1 MPYSQDISACLAD
14 RIGRGGLPTAEFER
28 MLARLA
34 PSLDR
39 LRRDRDSGA
48 LPHLT
53 VPARRDD
60 LGPVAEAAGR
70 LRGTVHDV
78 LVLGTGGSSLGGAAL
93 VALATDRAAPRLH
106 FLDNVDPAGIDDILA
121 RVDLA
126 HAGMLIISKSGT
138 TAETLSQALMLLP
151 VLRDAAGEAAL
162 PARVTVI
169 SDPLPAEKP
178 ETPLRRLAGRLGLPV
193 LDHEAGIGGRFA
205 ALTNVGL
212 LPAAIAGLDPAEV
225 REGAAEALAM
235 TLGAGVPSDAPAA
248 IGAAL
253 AVGLLETCGVTQTV
267 LCPYL
272 DRLAPLALWYRQ
284 LWAESLGKDGHGT
297 NPVAARG
304 TVDQHSQLQL
314 WRAGPADKMYT
325 FVFGRPEGTG
335 ARLDAA
341 LAGAAGLEYLHGRTM
356 GDLLAAEQEGTAET
370 LIDAGRPTRIL
381 RIARPDARACGALM
395 MHFMLETILAAD
407 LIGVAPFD
415 QPAVEDGKRRAR
427 ERLAAMGGEAA
438 T

>member
-14 RIGRGGLPTAEFER
+14 RIGAGGLPAADFER
-28 MLARLA
+28 GLARLA

-39 LRRDRDSGA
+39 LRGDRKTGA

-53 VPARRDD
+53 IPARRGD
-60 LGPVAEAAGR
+60 LGPVGETAAR
-70 LRGTVHDV
+70 FRESLDDV
-78 LVLGTGGSSLGGAAL
+78 LVLGTGGSSLGGATL
-93 VALATDRAAPRLH
+93 VALSADRTAPRLH
-106 FLDNVDPAGIDDILA
+106 FLDNVDPEGIDDILA
-121 RVDLA
+121 PVDLSR
-126 HAGMLIISKSGT
+126 AGMLIISKSGT

-151 VLRDAAGEAAL
+151 LFIDAVGEAAL
-162 PARVTVI
+162 PDRVTVI
-169 SDPLPAEKP
+169 SDPLPAGRP
-178 ETPLRRLAGRLGLPV
+178 ETPLRRLAGKLHLPV
-193 LDHEAGIGGRFA
+193 LDHEPGIGGRFA

-212 LPAAIAGLDPAEV
+212 LPAAIAGLDPVMV
-225 REGAAEALAM
+225 REGAGAALAM
-235 TLGAGVPSDAPAA
+235 TLDAKSPGAAPAA
-248 IGAAL
+248 AGAAL
-253 AVGLLETCGVTQTV
+253 AVGLMEARGVTQTV

-272 DRLAPLALWYRQ
+272 DRLGPLALWYRQ

-297 NPVAARG
+297 DPIAARG

-335 ARLDAA
+335 ARLDTA
-341 LAGAAGLEYLHGRTM
+341 LAGQAGLEYLHGRTM

-381 RIARPDARACGALM
+381 RIEHADARACGALM

-407 LIGVAPFD
+407 LIGVEPFD

-427 ERLAAMGGEAA
+427 ERLAAMSGGGA
-438 T
+438 